1 MMLANMNR
9 VLHYPIL
16 FIAIG
21 LFLFTTCNMQK
32 KDFLEQFTKKIPVE
46 IQREEILR
54 GQLDPTAI
62 YLMDDVILLLSRGMD
77 NYLFSIID
85 TVDFKEVS
93 RFGIQGKGPMEIGA
107 CGFVSKINNDSIL
120 VLDITDYEVYLFSI
134 KQILKGKQ
142 SPLSIYR
149 TRNNVG
155 SIRCNSITVTDVGH
169 YIIGTGIFPEGRYAL
184 FDTTGLI
191 TGYYV
196 EYPEFKET
204 TDKNPFINV
213 MAYQSIICKQ
223 PNSNLLAG
231 VGFEM
236 IDIIE
241 CGTKGIRLKK
251 RTEYFKSEMKVTG
264 YQKVKDVNYPKV
276 AYSKESIVGFEQPH
290 LQGTK
295 TFIYSLFSP
304 RTLKEVGFH
313 AKLLFT
319 DLVTFDW
326 NGVPKTRYVLDKEVS
341 GFAISENNRKA
352 YFLSNN
358 ESGEA
363 VILVAKLN

>member
-1 MMLANMNR
+1 MTTNKSSD
-9 VLHYPIL
+9 LHCTL
-16 FIAIG
+16 FFIAIV
-21 LFLFTTCNMQK
+21 LFLFTSCNMQK
-32 KDFLEQFTKKIPVE
+32 KDFLEQFTEKIPIK
-46 IQREEILR
+46 IQREEILQ

-62 YLMDDVILLLSRGMD
+62 YLMDDLILLHSRGRD

-85 TVDFKEVS
+85 TVDFKEIS

-134 KQILKGKQ
+134 KKILKGDQ
-142 SPLSIYR
+142 LPLTVYR

-155 SIRCNSITVTDVGH
+155 SIKCNSITITDIDH
-169 YIIGTGIFPEGRYAL
+169 CIIGTGIFPEGRYAL
-184 FDTTGLI
+184 IDTTGLI
-191 TGYYV
+191 TECFV

-223 PNSNLLAG
+223 PNGSLLAG
-231 VGFEM
+231 VDFEM

-241 CGTKGIRLKK
+241 CDTNGIHLKN
-251 RTEYFKSEMKVTG
+251 RIEYFKTEMKVTG
-264 YQKVKDVNYPKV
+264 YHKVKDVSYPSV
-276 AYSKESIVGFEQPH
+276 AYSKKSIIGFEQRH
-290 LQGTK
+290 LQGTES
-295 TFIYSLFSP
+295 FVYCLFSP
-304 RTLKEVGFH
+304 RTLEEIGLH

-326 NGVPKTRYVLDKEVS
+326 NGVPKIRYILDKEVS
-341 GFAISENNRKA
+341 GVAISENNRKA

-358 ESGEA
+358 ENGDSI
-363 VILVAKLN
+363 ILVAKLD